1 MHGAT
6 TMLGFLAPGRLAAEY
21 EFMVPVYNDVASQIS
36 LEAVSF
42 HGAIVLIL
50 LVAIVLFKF
59 KLRPPKKY
67 DEE

>member
-1 MHGAT
+1 MQGN
-6 TMLGFLAPGRLAAEY
+6 LPPGWLKVEY
-21 EFMVPVYNDVASQIS
+21 EFMVPVYHDVASEVS

-50 LVAIVLFKF
+50 LAAIVLFRF
-59 KLRPPKKY
+59 TLRTPKKY

>member
-1 MHGAT
+1 
-6 TMLGFLAPGRLAAEY
+6 MLGYLHPGRLAVEY
-21 EFMVPVYNDVASQIS
+21 EFMVPVYHDVASEIS

-42 HGAIVLIL
+42 HGAIILIL

-59 KLRPPKKY
+59 KLRTPKKH

>member
-1 MHGAT
+1 
-6 TMLGFLAPGRLAAEY
+6 MLGYLRPARLAAEY
-21 EFMVPVYNDVASQIS
+21 EFMVPVYHDVASEIS

-59 KLRPPKKY
+59 KLRTPKKH

>member
-1 MHGAT
+1 
-6 TMLGFLAPGRLAAEY
+6 MLGYLLPGRLAVEY
-21 EFMVPVYNDVASQIS
+21 EFMVPVYHDVARDIS

-59 KLRPPKKY
+59 KLRTSKKQ